1 VPRLMGQNSS
11 DLVRFENI
19 TLIGVLHFRIE
30 FAVLVNKRIREER
43 PDCVCVELPH
53 ALRAEISSALRQLPY
68 HSVILY
74 ETAAKE
80 NSVLI
85 IEGSDGVQEAA
96 RISLEKDI
104 PLRFIDPLPLRY
116 PLFDD
121 KLPDAYLI
129 DSIGQKAFLD
139 LLAKRNEAFRSDQDN
154 TKREIFMAAGLQ
166 EAARNYDKVLF
177 VGGLAHVP
185 AIAELLKKPQAVPL
199 MKTGV
204 SAAVVAPLHPDSL
217 KKGFTEI
224 PRITEAFEKW
234 RATPDAPAPENRH
247 DLILS
252 LMDEAAEYF
261 SRETRQ
267 EVPEYVRLTWA
278 KFLRK
283 WLSYKRMLL
292 PDLYHLV
299 AAARSAM
306 DEDFAYHVH
315 SFLSDYAWSNDP
327 FDPGAVLLDEDSLM
341 FHGHKIVL
349 HKKLRTFFHHTKK
362 YRMKAVNTAKWKD
375 HLKRKWEAANPEDV
389 DICSYPPEDVEVER
403 WGSVLMK
410 HANHLLQTAQTDTEP
425 FVADFGGGPDI
436 RETLRRF
443 YEKRIYVKKNEQGG
457 TEFGSIV
464 VIFDE
469 DERYIKYPFQMTWLG
484 EHSQESDMAFYSTL
498 PGQQIVGPG
507 ISRMEHGGF
516 MMSYPPLRMFDIWA
530 EPEFDFVPTRHERL
544 LVAAIVYS
552 EKTGVVYVAR
562 KPPPARWKKLA
573 KSMGRKIV
581 YIPLGS
587 LSPLHVKR
595 MRTFHMLQNKGVRNY
610 APDYLKKD

>member
-1 VPRLMGQNSS
+1 MPCLMGQNWS
-11 DLVRFENI
+11 DLVKFENV
-19 TLIGVLHFRIE
+19 TLIGVLHFRVE
-30 FAVLVNKRIREER
+30 FAVLVNEYIRKEK
-43 PDCVCVELPH
+43 PDCICVELPQ
-53 ALRAEISSALRQLPY
+53 ALRSEISSALRRLPY

-96 RISLEKDI
+96 RSALENDI
-104 PLRFIDPLPLRY
+104 PLRFIDPLSLRY
-116 PLFDD
+116 PLFQDR
-121 KLPDAYLI
+121 LPDAYLL
-129 DSIGQKAFLD
+129 DSIGQKAFFDFLSK
-139 LLAKRNEAFRSDQDN
+139 LNKPLANDSDN

-166 EAARNYDKVLF
+166 EASKNCDKVLF
-177 VGGLAHVP
+177 VGGLAHIP
-185 AIAELLKKPQAVPL
+185 GIAGLLTRPQPVPL

-204 SAAVVAPLHPDSL
+204 SAAVAAPLHPDSL
-217 KKGFTEI
+217 KKGFSEI
-224 PRITEAFEKW
+224 PRITEAFENW
-234 RATPDAPAPENRH
+234 RQSPDDPPPENRH
-247 DLILS
+247 DMILS
-252 LMDEAAEYF
+252 LMKAAAEYF
-261 SRETRQ
+261 TRETHQ
-267 EVPEYVRLTWA
+267 AVPEYVRLTWA

-283 WLSYKRMLL
+283 WLAHKNLLL

-315 SFLSDYAWSNDP
+315 AFLSDYEWSNDP
-327 FDPGAVLLDEDSLM
+327 LDPGTILLDEDSLM
-341 FHGHKIVL
+341 FHGHRIVL
-349 HKKLRTFFHHTKK
+349 HKKLRTFFHHSRK
-362 YRMKAVNTAKWKD
+362 YRMKAVNTAKWKE
-375 HLKRKWEAANPEDV
+375 HLKRTWETADPGDV

-403 WGSVLMK
+403 WGTTLMK
-410 HANHLLQTAQTDTEP
+410 HANHLLQTSQTDSEP

-443 YEKRIYVKKNEQGG
+443 YEKRLYVKTNEEGG

-469 DERYIKYPFQMTWLG
+469 DERYVKYPFQMTWLG

-498 PGQQIVGPG
+498 PGTQIVGPG

-516 MMSYPPLRMFDIWA
+516 VMSYPPLRMFDIWTD
-530 EPEFDFVPTRHERL
+530 EEFDFVPTRHERL
-544 LVAAIVYS
+544 LVAGIVYS
-552 EKTGVVYVAR
+552 EKPGIVYVSK
-562 KPPPARWKKLA
+562 KPPLARWKKLA
-573 KSMGRKIV
+573 KSMGKKIV

-587 LSPLHVKR
+587 LSPLHLKR

-610 APDYLKKD
+610 ASDFLKKD